1 MKPEILD
8 DKEFIEN
15 YCANTIID
23 DSTFYLTNFD
33 LSIKFVQ
40 HDCSF
45 KQIPKRIGRIIDLY
59 DLTDKISCCE
69 ESSCL
74 LVTIKDEYKQSF
86 SFPLLKIKRLANSL
100 NRFLQYVGSPD
111 SYIAIEVYRG
121 NCSGNPNN
129 EMVYND
135 FVTPYHTI
143 NVSKLAAFIYMLPIL
158 FKCK

>member
-23 DSTFYLTNFD
+23 DSTFYLPNFD

-45 KQIPKRIGRIIDLY
+45 KQITKRIGRIIDLY
-59 DLTDKISCCE
+59 DYTDEIYCRE
-69 ESSCL
+69 ELSCL

-111 SYIAIEVYRG
+111 SYIAIEVHRG
-121 NCSGNPNN
+121 NCLGNPNN